1 MSEALFSHIFKRL
14 AVDTTD
20 YEFKEFFLDNY
31 WSCYIDELGLLE
43 PELNFVFNDIQYSGV
58 NICIAGK
65 SSAMDSQ
72 ALHLAEEVF
81 SALPVNLSL
90 IENINIDDWSLSSLL
105 FPYQFE
111 SRFWYAIFISEYGE
125 TKEYAFTKK
134 ANGQFSCHSMW
145 SRKDGSIYCVLPNV
159 RYVYDELISFNLDNK
174 KLVKISELIAKNK
187 TIGLEL
193 ILPLLKLI
201 EESKAKLGNNYE
213 HLKSFLK
220 VIEHH
225 ATIT

>member
-1 MSEALFSHIFKRL
+1 MSEALFRHISNKL

-43 PELNFVFNDIQYSGV
+43 PKLSFVFNDIQYSGV

-72 ALHLAEEVF
+72 ALHLAEEVI

-90 IENINIDDWSLSSLL
+90 IENINTDDWSLSSLL

-111 SRFWYAIFISEYGE
+111 SGFWYAVFISEYGE

-134 ANGQFSCHSMW
+134 GNGQFSCHSMW
-145 SRKDGSIYCVLPNV
+145 SREDGSIYCVLPNV
-159 RYVYDELISFNLDNK
+159 RYVYDELISLNLDNK
-174 KLVKISELIAKNK
+174 NLTKMSELITKNK

-193 ILPLLKLI
+193 ILPLLNIIEGSKVKLN
-201 EESKAKLGNNYE
+201 NNYE

-225 ATIT
+225 ATTT